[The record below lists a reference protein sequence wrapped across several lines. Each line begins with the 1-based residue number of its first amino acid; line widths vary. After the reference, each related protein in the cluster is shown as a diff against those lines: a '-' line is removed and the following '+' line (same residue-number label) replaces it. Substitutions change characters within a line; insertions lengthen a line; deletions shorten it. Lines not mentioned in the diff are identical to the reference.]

1 MLKHNVPGRF
11 PMPNTTARANRE
23 KRRAALGSLLAALLL
38 TTFKVVVGVLTNSL
52 GVLSEAAHSAL
63 DLVAAGLTLW
73 AVRAA
78 GQPADREHT
87 YGHGKFENL
96 SALAET
102 LLLLCTCGWIV
113 YEACR
118 RLFLAEN
125 VRIEASVWAFL
136 VIALSIVVDFS
147 RSRILGRTAEKYGS
161 QALEADALHFSTD
174 IWSSC
179 VVLVGLLGILAA
191 RKLHI
196 PQLELADSVAALG
209 VAVIVILVT
218 IKLGQRSID
227 DLLDRVPGDLQSRV
241 AAAARVEGVKEVTQV
256 RVRRT
261 GPDFFADVTL
271 SVDHGTLIEGA
282 HAIASGAEDAVRA
295 VLPRADVV
303 IHVEP
308 DRSTPE
314 GATDTV
320 RTLAARFGMGAH
332 GIRIYESEGRRSVEL
347 HLEVNE
353 SLTLEDAHR
362 KASAFE
368 DALRAVIPDL
378 GRVVTHLEPSGD
390 RAATRQAQTAE
401 EAMVRACLNEFL
413 RSEPVAIGP
422 HDIRV
427 QASGGELAVSLH
439 CSLDSRMAITAAHDM
454 TERLEAYLRKGV
466 PNLGRVVIHVE
477 PAGETAE

>member
-1 MLKHNVPGRF
+1 
-11 PMPNTTARANRE
+11 
-23 KRRAALGSLLAALLL
+23 
-38 TTFKVVVGVLTNSL
+38 
-52 GVLSEAAHSAL
+52 VLSEAAHSGL

-102 LLLLCTCGWIV
+102 LLLLCTCVWII

-118 RLFLAEN
+118 RLFFAEHVFAEH
-125 VRIEASVWAFL
+125 VRIDASFVWAFL
-136 VIALSIVVDFS
+136 VILLSIVVDFS

-179 VVLVGLLGILAA
+179 VVLAGLLGILAS
-191 RKLHI
+191 RKLHV

-209 VAVIVILVT
+209 VAAIVILVT
-218 IKLGQRSID
+218 IKLGRRSID
-227 DLLDRVPGDLQSRV
+227 DLLDRVPGDLQARV
-241 AAAARVEGVKEVTQV
+241 AAAARVEGVKEVIQV
-256 RVRRT
+256 RVRRAGKT
-261 GPDFFADVTL
+261 FFADVTL
-271 SVDHGTLIEGA
+271 SVDHGALIEGA
-282 HAIASGAEDAVRA
+282 HAIASSAEDAVRA
-295 VLPRADVV
+295 VLPEADVV

-308 DRSTPE
+308 DCSTPE
-314 GATDTV
+314 GATVTIRV
-320 RTLAARFGMGAH
+320 LAARFGMGAH
-332 GIRIYESEGRRSVEL
+332 GIRIYESEGRRSAEL
-347 HLEVNE
+347 HLEVSE
-353 SLTLEDAHR
+353 SLNLEEAHR

-368 DALRAVIPDL
+368 EALRAAIPNL

-390 RAATRQAQTAE
+390 RAATRQAQPAE
-401 EAMVRACLNEFL
+401 EAMVRASLDEFL
-413 RSEPVAIGP
+413 QSELLAVQP

-427 QASGGELAVSLH
+427 QACGGELAVSLH
-439 CSLDSRMAITAAHDM
+439 CTLDSQTPITAAHDL
-454 TERLEAYLRKGV
+454 TERLEAHLRKGV

-477 PAGETAE
+477 PAGETSG

>member
-1 MLKHNVPGRF
+1 
-11 PMPNTTARANRE
+11 MPNTTAQADRE

-38 TTFKVVVGVLTNSL
+38 TTLKIVVGVFTNSL
-52 GVLSEAAHSAL
+52 GVLSEAAHSGL
-63 DLVAAGLTLW
+63 DLVAAGLSLW

-102 LLLLCTCGWIV
+102 LLLLCTCVWIV

-118 RLFLAEN
+118 RLFLVAEHVAIN
-125 VRIEASVWAFL
+125 ASVWAFL
-136 VIALSIVVDFS
+136 VIALSIAVDFS
-147 RSRILGRTAEKYGS
+147 RSRILRRTAQKYGS

-174 IWSSC
+174 VWSSC

-191 RKLHI
+191 RKFQIHR
-196 PQLELADSVAALG
+196 LELADSVAALG
-209 VAVIVILVT
+209 VAAIVILVT
-218 IKLGQRSID
+218 IKLGKRSID
-227 DLLDRVPGDLQSRV
+227 DLLDRIPGDLQARV

-261 GPDFFADVTL
+261 GTTFFADVTL
-271 SVDHGTLIEGA
+271 SVDHGALIEGA
-282 HAIASGAEDAVRA
+282 HAIANSAEDAVRA
-295 VLPRADVV
+295 VLPEADVV

-308 DRSTPE
+308 DCSTPE
-314 GATDTV
+314 GATVTV
-320 RTLAARFGMGAH
+320 RVLAARFGMGAH
-332 GIRIYESEGRRSVEL
+332 GIRFYESEGRRSAEL
-347 HLEVNE
+347 HLEVSE
-353 SLTLEDAHR
+353 SLTLEEAHR

-368 DALRAVIPDL
+368 EALRAAIPDL

-390 RAATRQAQTAE
+390 RASTRQAQPAE
-401 EAMVRACLNEFL
+401 QAMVRACLDEFL
-413 RSEPVAIGP
+413 KSELLAIQP
-422 HDIRV
+422 HDLRV

-439 CSLDSRMAITAAHDM
+439 CTLDSRMAITEAHDL
-454 TERLEAYLRKGV
+454 TERLEAHLRKGV